1 MRPLSDMKAYALLS
15 LLFCNTV
22 HACGGKDDGK
32 TWTRE
37 ELAELEAKWGHE
49 VSFYAQPRGHGTR

>member
-1 MRPLSDMKAYALLS
+1 MKAYALLS